1 MNIVTLSRSAILC
14 CLLGFLPAFGQAAS
28 FRAGGMREQLSLD
41 RGWRFH
47 LGDASSAEKD
57 FGYGTG
63 SPFAKAGEAVGAAR
77 PEFNDSSWSRV
88 NVPHDWVVEQKFV
101 KLDDNDV
108 QSHGFKPVGRRFPQT
123 TIGWYRRAFIVPA
136 SDAEKRISIR
146 FDGVFRDCTVWL
158 NGHYLGRHMS
168 GYGEFGYDVTDYIN
182 YGSNNALVL
191 RVDASQFEGWF
202 YEGAGIYRHTWLI
215 KCNPQHIPEYGVYL
229 KTTVSGDAASVDL
242 RTWVQNQGVSES
254 ECTVKSVLL
263 DGDGKAVASATGKG
277 LRILPGG
284 QGDILQSIR
293 VPHPR
298 LWSLESPQLYSLV
311 SLVLSGEKVLDSVV
325 TTFGIRTI
333 RFDKDEGFFLNGVPV
348 KIKGV
353 CCHQDHA
360 GVGSALPDR
369 LQYYRIERLK
379 EMGCNAYRTSHNPP
393 TRELL
398 DACDRLGMLVMDEN
412 RLLGSTPEM
421 MDEWETLVRRDR
433 NRACVVIWSLGN
445 EEFKIQGNDT
455 GRRIALSMM
464 AKLRELD
471 PSRLYT
477 FAANNGNQF
486 EGINSVL
493 PVRGFNYLAVTDI
506 DKYRRDHPA
515 QVLLGSEEA
524 STVSTRGIY
533 ANDTI
538 RGYVCDYDSVAPDWG
553 ATAERWWKFY
563 ASRPWL
569 CGAFVWTG
577 FDYRGEPTPYGWPCI
592 NSHFGIMDV
601 CGFPKNNYYY
611 YQSWWSDRDVLHIFP
626 HWNWQPG
633 KIVAVWAQTNCDSVE
648 LLLNGTSLGR
658 QHVPRNGHVGWSVPF
673 APGSIEAHGWRGSRV
688 LVDKRETVGI
698 PARLVLSPDRETV
711 RADGEDVSVV
721 TVTAIDKSGRE
732 VPLANGM
739 VQFAS
744 SGEGNIIG
752 VGNGDPSSHEP
763 DKCTPGSWQ
772 RSLFNGKCQLLV
784 QSGLHPGTISILAS
798 SGGLQADSI
807 QIHSIGSSPRPFV
820 E

>member
-1 MNIVTLSRSAILC
+1 MNVVLLSRSAIFS
-14 CLLGFLPAFGQAAS
+14 LLLAFLPAFSQVTPSGIEGP
-28 FRAGGMREQLSLD
+28 RAQLSLD

-47 LGDASSAEKD
+47 LGDASSAEND

-63 SPFAKAGEAVGAAR
+63 AAFAKAGEAVGAAN
-77 PEFNDSSWSRV
+77 PEFKDSSWTRV
-88 NVPHDWVVEQKFV
+88 NIPHDWAVEQQFV
-101 KLDDNDV
+101 RSDDDDV
-108 QSHGFKPVGRRFPQT
+108 LQHGFKPVGRRFPQT
-123 TIGWYRRAFIVPA
+123 TIGWYRRAFSIPA
-136 SDAEKRISIR
+136 SDAEKRIAIR
-146 FDGVFRDCTVWL
+146 FDGVFRDCIVWL

-168 GYGEFGYDVTDYIN
+168 GYGEFGYDVTDYIH
-182 YGSNNALVL
+182 YGGSNTLVL
-191 RVDASQFEGWF
+191 RVDASQYEGWF

-215 KCNPQHIPEYGVYL
+215 KCNPLHIPEYGVYL
-229 KTTVSGDAASVDL
+229 KTAVSRDAASIDV
-242 RTWVQNQGVSES
+242 RTWIENQGSS
-254 ECTVKSVLL
+254 DGGCTVRSIVL
-263 DGDGKAVASATGKG
+263 DADGKPVASNTGKD
-277 LRILPGG
+277 ISIPPGS
-284 QGDILQSIR
+284 QGDIMQTLQ
-293 VPHPR
+293 VPHPK
-298 LWSLESPQLYSLV
+298 LWSLESPRLYSLV
-311 SLVLSGEKVLDSVV
+311 SLLLSDGNVIDSVV
-325 TTFGIRTI
+325 TPFGIRTV
-333 RFDKDEGFFLNGVPV
+333 RFDKDEGFFLNGRPV

-412 RLLGSTPEM
+412 RLLGSTPEQM
-421 MDEWETLVRRDR
+421 NEWETLVRRDR
-433 NRACVVIWSLGN
+433 NRACVILWSLGN
-445 EEFKIQGNDT
+445 EEFKIQSNDT

-471 PSRLYT
+471 PSRLCT
-477 FAANNGNQF
+477 FAANNGNHF
-486 EGINSVL
+486 EGINSVV

-506 DKYRRDHPA
+506 DKYRRDHPG

-533 ANDTI
+533 ANDTS
-538 RGYVCDYDSVAPDWG
+538 RGYVCDYDSVAPNWG

-563 ASRPWL
+563 VSRTWL

-577 FDYRGEPTPYGWPCI
+577 FDYRGEPTPYRWPCI

-626 HWNWQPG
+626 HWNWHTG
-633 KIVAVWAQTNCDSVE
+633 DRVAVWAQTNCDSVE
-648 LLLNGTSLGR
+648 LSLNGTSLGR
-658 QHVPRNGHVGWSVPF
+658 QQVPRNGHVAWSVTF
-673 APGSIEAHGWRGSRV
+673 VPGSLEARGWRGSRV
-688 LVDKRETVGI
+688 LVDRRETTGAT
-698 PARLVLSPDRETV
+698 ARLILKSDRGTI

-721 TVTAIDKSGRE
+721 TVTALDRSGKE
-732 VPLANGM
+732 VPVADDVIRFSAKG
-739 VQFAS
+739 VGS
-744 SGEGNIIG
+744 IIG

-763 DKCTPGSWQ
+763 DKCPPGSWQ
-772 RSLFNGKCQLLV
+772 RSLFNGKCQLFI
-784 QSGLHPGTISILAS
+784 QSGLLPGTVRILAS
-798 SGGLQADSI
+798 SGSLQGDSI
-807 QIHSIGSSPRPFV
+807 QIVSAASPPRPFV